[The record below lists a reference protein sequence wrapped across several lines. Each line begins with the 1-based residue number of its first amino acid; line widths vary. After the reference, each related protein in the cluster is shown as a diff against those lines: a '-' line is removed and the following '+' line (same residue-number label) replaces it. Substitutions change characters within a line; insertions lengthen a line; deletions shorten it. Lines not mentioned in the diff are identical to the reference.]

1 MLKKLMGQVRHSWA
15 NWAEIR
21 FVAITVLTITGVL
34 VGGRHWGGLQILEL
48 LAYDQLMR
56 WREDEPTDPRL
67 LLVTITED
75 DLRAQQRWPIP
86 DSAIAQALARLQSY
100 QPRAIGIDIYRD
112 FPVPPGHEQLVAQLE
127 KPNLVAIRSIDTLSG
142 TPAPPEVP
150 PERVGFNDLAL
161 DPDGVVRRN
170 ILFSEAKDG
179 TIFSF
184 SLRLALAYL
193 QGEGIFPKGEE
204 GTNYLKLGDE
214 VFVPLQPE
222 SGGYQNIDAQGYQ
235 ILLNYRSRQNFAR
248 EVTLSQVLY
257 GSIDPNW
264 VRDKVVLMGSTAPS
278 LKDTHFIPYS
288 PGLSESRQMAGV
300 VIHAQMVSQ
309 ILDAATGERPLFWYW
324 SEKQEIFWIIVWV
337 LLGGI
342 VAWWFRHPL
351 TISLLVSGCLV
362 ILSGSGFYLFTR
374 SGWVPL
380 ATPALGFIF
389 TVGTVLTYQSYQ
401 DRQQHKIV
409 MKLLGQNTSPEIAEA
424 LWQKRDRLLESG
436 KLPGVQLTATML
448 FLDLK
453 GFSTISEQ
461 MAPSDLLDW
470 LNQLL
475 EVITHEVLSHHG
487 VVNKF
492 TGDGV
497 MAVFGVPMS
506 RQHKQEVLLD
516 AQRAVECAV
525 AIAEHLEA
533 MNQNWRSLGLP
544 TIQMRIGIF
553 TGPVVV
559 GSLGGK
565 DRLEYGVLGD
575 SVNTA
580 ARLEACEKDRQP
592 NNCRIL
598 IAKETLVFLEDK
610 FKVESWGLLALK
622 GKKQM
627 VDVYLVL
634 GRR

>member
-1 MLKKLMGQVRHSWA
+1 MLKKLIGKVRDSWT
-15 NWAEIR
+15 NLSEKR
-21 FVAITVLTITGVL
+21 FVAITVLTVTAVL
-34 VGGRHWGGLQILEL
+34 MGGRNWGGLQVLEL

-56 WREDEPTDPRL
+56 WRSDLPTDQRI

-75 DLRAQQRWPIP
+75 DLRAQQSWPIP
-86 DSAIAQALARLQSY
+86 DAAIAQALARLQSY

-112 FPVPPGHEQLVAQLE
+112 FPVPPGHEKLVTQLE
-127 KPNLVAIRSIDTLSG
+127 KPNLYAIRSIDTLSG

-150 PERVGFNDLAL
+150 PERVGFNDVAL
-161 DPDGVVRRN
+161 DPDGVIRRN
-170 ILFSEAKDG
+170 ILFAEAQDG

-193 QGEGIFPKGEE
+193 QAENISPTGEE
-204 GTNYLKLGDE
+204 KTNYLKLGE
-214 VFVPLQPE
+214 QVFVPLEPD
-222 SGGYQNIDAQGYQ
+222 SGGYQNIEAQGYQ
-235 ILLNYRSRQNFAR
+235 VLLNYRSRRDFAP

-257 GSIDPNW
+257 GAIDPNL
-264 VRDKVVLMGSTAPS
+264 VKDKVVLLGSTALS
-278 LKDTHFIPYS
+278 LKDNHFTPYS
-288 PGLSESRQMAGV
+288 PGLSESRQMPGM
-300 VIHAQMVSQ
+300 VIHAQMLAQ

-324 SEKQEIFWIIVWV
+324 SQKQETAWIIAWV

-342 VAWWFRHPL
+342 VAWRFRHPL
-351 TISLLVSGCLV
+351 VVSVLVGGCLV
-362 ILSGSGFYLFTR
+362 MLVGSGFYLLTR
-374 SGWVPL
+374 SGWIPV
-380 ATPALGFIF
+380 ATPALGFLV

-401 DRQQHKIV
+401 DHQQHKIV

-436 KLPGVQLTATML
+436 KLPGVQLMATML
-448 FLDLK
+448 FLDIK

-461 MAPSDLLDW
+461 MSPSELLDW

-475 EVITHEVLSHHG
+475 EIITHEVLSHHG

-506 RQHKQEVLLD
+506 RQHKEEIILD

-525 AIAEHLEA
+525 AIATHLEV

-553 TGPVVV
+553 TGQVVV
-559 GSLGGK
+559 GSLGSK

-598 IAKETLVFLEDK
+598 IAKETLVLLEDK
-610 FKVESWGLLALK
+610 FQVESWGFLPLK

-634 GRR
+634 GHK